1 VLKKPHDPRGVPFYQ
16 LTSLL
21 LTEARRGRIIS
32 PADVRAVLGPPD
44 LFIMRESELYYL
56 YFFTDSHP
64 SEAYLDF
71 VGGRLTAGGY
81 NTAGVNDLSKWR
93 PYEPNR

>member
-1 VLKKPHDPRGVPFYQ
+1 
-16 LTSLL
+16 
-21 LTEARRGRIIS
+21 
-32 PADVRAVLGPPD
+32 
-44 LFIMRESELYYL
+44 MRESELYYL